1 MTTPQ
6 NEETMTIYLLIDGAE
21 PVEIPGVE
29 GFELTGES
37 PEAYAK
43 WQNARWG
50 SPLRARQMRRVRRW
64 RRINPGDLEL
74 TLDYDPRNRA
84 HQVLLAAGE
93 DDVRF
98 TLRRAICDAT
108 GRAVSTQDVDCSVLR
123 YTLSLVAANRYR
135 SLEDGRSH
143 ALAVNL
149 RLKRHGD
156 FHDVAVPHS
165 G

>member
-1 MTTPQ
+1 MTMPQ
-6 NEETMTIYLLIDGAE
+6 NEESMMIHLLIDGAE

-29 GFELTGES
+29 RFDLIGES
-37 PEAYAK
+37 PEAYRNRE
-43 WQNARWG
+43 NARWG
-50 SPLRARQMRRVRRW
+50 SPPQARYMRRVPRW
-64 RRINPGDLEL
+64 RRINPWDLKL
-74 TLDYDPRNRA
+74 TLSYDPRNRV

-93 DDVRF
+93 EDVRF

-108 GRAVSTQDVDCSVLR
+108 GRAVHTQDVDCSVLR
-123 YTLSLVAANRYR
+123 YTLSLVAANSSR

-156 FHDVAVPHS
+156 FRDVALPHS

>member
-6 NEETMTIYLLIDGAE
+6 NEESMMIYLLIDGAE
-21 PVEIPGVE
+21 PVEIPVVE
-29 GFELTGES
+29 RFDLIGES
-37 PEAYAK
+37 PEASAK

-50 SPLRARQMRRVRRW
+50 TPLRARYMRRVPRW
-64 RRINPGDLEL
+64 RRINPGDLKL
-74 TLDYDPRNRA
+74 TLGYDPRNRV

-93 DDVRF
+93 EDVRF
-98 TLRRAICDAT
+98 TLRRAICDVT
-108 GRAVSTQDVDCSVLR
+108 GRAVHTQNVDCSVLR
-123 YTLSLVAANRYR
+123 YTLSLVAANSSR
-135 SLEDGRSH
+135 SLEDGCSH

-156 FHDVAVPHS
+156 FRDVTVSPS

>member
-6 NEETMTIYLLIDGAE
+6 NEESMMIYLLIDGAE

-29 GFELTGES
+29 EFELTGES

-50 SPLRARQMRRVRRW
+50 SPLRARHMRRVPRW
-64 RRINPGDLEL
+64 RRIDPGDLEL
-74 TLDYDPRNRA
+74 KLDCDPRNWV

-93 DDVRF
+93 DDVRL
-98 TLRRAICDAT
+98 TLRRTIRDAT

-135 SLEDGRSH
+135 SFDDGRSH
-143 ALAVNL
+143 ALDAQL

-156 FHDVAVPHS
+156 FRDVAVPRLV
-165 G
+165 

>member
-6 NEETMTIYLLIDGAE
+6 NEGSMMIYLMIDGAE

-29 GFELTGES
+29 EFALTGES
-37 PEAYAK
+37 PEAYRNRE
-43 WQNARWG
+43 NARWG
-50 SPLRARQMRRVRRW
+50 SPPQARYMRRVPRW
-64 RRINPGDLEL
+64 RRINPGDLKL
-74 TLDYDPRNRA
+74 TLGYDPRNRV
-84 HQVLLAAGE
+84 HQALLAAGE
-93 DDVRF
+93 EDVRL

-108 GRAVSTQDVDCSVLR
+108 GWAVHAQDVDCSVLR
-123 YTLSLVAANRYR
+123 YTLSLVAANSSR

-156 FHDVAVPHS
+156 FRDVTVSPS

>member
-1 MTTPQ
+1 M
-6 NEETMTIYLLIDGAE
+6 IYLLIDGAE

-29 GFELTGES
+29 RFELTGES
-37 PEAYAK
+37 PEAYVK
-43 WQNARWG
+43 WQNARWD
-50 SPLRARQMRRVRRW
+50 SPLRARYMRRVPRW
-64 RRINPGDLEL
+64 PRINPGDLKL
-74 TLDYDPRNRA
+74 TLGYDPRNRV

-93 DDVRF
+93 EDVHL

-108 GRAVSTQDVDCSVLR
+108 GRAVHTQDVDCSVLR
-123 YTLSLVAANRYR
+123 YTLSLVAANSSR

-156 FHDVAVPHS
+156 LRDVALPLS